1 MRFYARPSARLVR
14 QIVSDV
20 FMVTW
25 AVGWWFVGRFVDGVL
40 RAVAEPARQT
50 AALGDRAADQLDE
63 IARQAGGVPLVGDGL
78 SRPFTDLAGSV
89 NGLVASAHE
98 QVAALETTAT
108 VAGWLTFGVP
118 VLLLLL
124 AWLPRRLAFAAR
136 AREVLELVSTTDG
149 TDLLALRALATQPI
163 AELRS
168 VASDPMRAW
177 RTGDPEVAGKLADL
191 ELVKAGV
198 ARPHRRRPTTLA
210 G

>member
-89 NGLVASAHE
+89 NGWS
-98 QVAALETTAT
+98 
-108 VAGWLTFGVP
+108 
-118 VLLLLL
+118 
-124 AWLPRRLAFAAR
+124 PRRTSRWRPSRPRRPSRAGSRSACPFSSCCWRGSPAGSRSQRER
-136 AREVLELVSTTDG
+136 ARYSSSC
-149 TDLLALRALATQPI
+149 R
-163 AELRS
+163 
-168 VASDPMRAW
+168 
-177 RTGDPEVAGKLADL
+177 
-191 ELVKAGV
+191 
-198 ARPHRRRPTTLA
+198 
-210 G
+210 